1 MIYIYKY
8 DLLKDISWASYMVVE
23 SSNVNFLEG
32 LNLNIQNVEEA
43 KSCAQYGETVWKQSK
58 DWIVCK

>member
-8 DLLKDISWASYMVVE
+8 DLLKDISCASYMVVE

-43 KSCAQYGETVWKQSK
+43 KSYAQYRETV
-58 DWIVCK
+58 